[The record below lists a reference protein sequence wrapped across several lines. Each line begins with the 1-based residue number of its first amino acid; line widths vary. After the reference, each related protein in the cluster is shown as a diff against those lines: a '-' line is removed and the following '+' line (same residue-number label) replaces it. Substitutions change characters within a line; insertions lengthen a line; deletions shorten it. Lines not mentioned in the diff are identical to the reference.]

1 MSPAFQTDTPV
12 GQGVDDGAL
21 TDPQVESI
29 LEKGMASLDMDGKK
43 VLVIIPDS
51 TRTMPMPL
59 FFRTLCRLLQP
70 RVQRIDFL
78 VALGTHAPMSEEAL
92 LRHVGLTATEKV
104 AHYPDVRLLNHAWN
118 DPASL
123 IELGSIPASEIE
135 ILSQGKFSQ
144 DVPVRLN
151 KMVLDYDHLMVCGPV
166 FPHEV
171 VGFSGGNKYFFP
183 GIAGPDIINF
193 THWMSAL
200 ITSYEVIGTM
210 DTPVRAVINRA
221 ASFIPRATSLV
232 AAVVT
237 HEGTAGVF
245 VGSCNSAWAAAADLS
260 SRRHIIW
267 LDKPVKQ
274 VLSVLPAMYDELWV
288 GAKGMYKTEPA
299 IEDGGEVIIYAPHL
313 HEVSVVHG
321 ALIKQ
326 VGYHVRDYFLARW
339 DEFKHMSWGVLSHS
353 THLKGSGTYINGV
366 ERPRIQV
373 TLATGLSE
381 SECRA
386 LNLGYRDHRSINP
399 TDWAGREAEGI
410 LYVPKAGEY
419 LYRVRKSAG
428 R

>member
-1 MSPAFQTDTPV
+1 MKSETDTTI
-12 GQGVDDGAL
+12 GQGVDEGSL
-21 TDPQVESI
+21 TEAQVEAV
-29 LEKGMASLDMDGKK
+29 LEKGLASIEVDGKR

-51 TRTMPMPL
+51 TRTMPMPM
-59 FFRTLCRLLQP
+59 FFRSLCRLLRP
-70 RVQRIDFL
+70 RTRAVDFL
-78 VALGTHAPMSEEAL
+78 VALGTHAPMSEKAL
-92 LRHVGLTATEKV
+92 LRHVGLTDAEKA
-104 AHYPDVRLLNHAWN
+104 AHYPDVRLLNHAWD
-118 DPASL
+118 DPQAL
-123 IELGSIPASEIE
+123 VELGSIPATEIE
-135 ILSQGKFSQ
+135 TLSSGKFRQ

-245 VGSCNSAWAAAADLS
+245 VGSCKDAWAAAADLS

-267 LDKPVKQ
+267 LQKPVKQ

-321 ALIKQ
+321 AIIKQ
-326 VGYHVRDYFLARW
+326 VGYHVRDYFLAHW
-339 DEFKHMSWGVLSHS
+339 DEFKHLSWGVLSHS

-386 LNLGYRDHRSINP
+386 LNLGYRDHRAINP
-399 TDWAGREAEGI
+399 EDWAGREAEGI

-419 LYRVRKSAG
+419 LYRVRK
-428 R
+428 